1 MAVRATVTAAETRN
15 GTNLLTGVVPVPD
28 SWGDDPLFLRTPG
41 GLAIPTQNRVAMRGA
56 GDVVRTLHLCAP
68 VSSAGGSQ
76 TYTVEDGTVA
86 HALTFHDHIAVTLQS
101 DAPDSTL
108 GNPTV
113 TYGSALLTAGT
124 NTGTAGDVVRT
135 LVRSGELR
143 ASSGTRLWG
152 WKAWI
157 TTVAGV
163 PDVWLVD
170 MLVLNGNV
178 GTPASPLGSSGILH
192 DLFFSDMRLVLPAGY
207 SITHL
212 HQTPH
217 TSSSK
222 LMTTDSGGKLHAL
235 KQGGGKVY
243 RFAIHTTASFPT
255 ASIFLQRFGA
265 FACVQSTTAWSW
277 HNPDTA
283 WYGPHAHAVPE
294 MDLSGYHP
302 YGAYSSD
309 KWGTGVQYGNI
320 VTGLA
325 AGQSIAFPTNVGGST
340 PLGPYHVRGPTDGG
354 YSGGSL
360 ITPFKGYEVVNSGS
374 ASKLKAHMAIL
385 GMDIDRSASS
395 ASTGDTGLFLCDSN
409 QDPLLVSEW
418 DTTNVGFISN
428 PGKFDGNHQ
437 GQWPRL
443 QASQWR
449 LDHAEENNLLPGY
462 YSQLGNFNLY
472 KDSHIVRPLGA
483 CVPLIWLQDDPIAKE
498 YVAHL
503 SPWSRLHT
511 LETQATAIGNVNASG
526 SLWVSYIGSV
536 NGSGVPTNVQA
547 IPDMGARKGSELC
560 GRIGGWAILA
570 QMMDWLTT
578 SDDAK
583 RADYT
588 DWLAMLKAHHVLAQ
602 FKVGSRNWHALDSG
616 GDHPVQDL
624 DKQFVANGGTGSA
637 NAAASQNIECGIHAG
652 ALLSVH
658 AATDDAAWLSM
669 LANACKGMHDY
680 HRVPGTGTYHFV
692 APVRA
697 IDITDETAWATQAEA
712 PDCFT
717 EPGTHP
723 EALSHDNDQ
732 VGTLVAAALKH
743 DPSHAEAWAML
754 YALTNTS
761 TPEAARD
768 ALVALFPAKMEES
781 WGPSLAFL
789 QTFTDAVTVAPAPVV
804 MGMTAVA
811 PTVETTDVVVTPGP
825 VQMPMLTVTPTVT
838 SHRPGEVEVTPGP
851 VTMSMV
857 AVAPASL
864 EAGIDITPRPVVM
877 SMIAALPNVTTELEV
892 TPDPVQMSLV
902 AIAPWDLE
910 ADGITATLMA
920 RQGIDSTLV
929 AAQAVNGTLIAAQQ
943 VQAALVARQGIAATL
958 EARQGLTSTLVLA
971 EN

>member
-1 MAVRATVTAAETRN
+1 MAVRATVVAPETRN

-28 SWGDDPLFLRTPG
+28 DWGDDPLFLRTPG
-41 GLAIPTQNRVAMRGA
+41 GVALPTQNRVSMRGA

-68 VSSAGGSQ
+68 VSGTGGSQ

-86 HALTFHDHIAVTLQS
+86 HALTFHNHIDVTLRS
-101 DAPDSTL
+101 DAPDSTP

-113 TYGSALLTAGT
+113 AYTSRLLQAGT
-124 NTGTAGDVVRT
+124 NTGSATDVVRT
-135 LVRSGELR
+135 LVRSGELL
-143 ASSGTRLWG
+143 ATSGTRLWG

-157 TTVAGV
+157 TTVGGV
-163 PDVWLVD
+163 SDVWLVD

-178 GTPASPLGSSGILH
+178 GTPGSPLGSAGILH
-192 DLFFSDMRLVLPAGY
+192 DLFFSDMRLSLPSGY
-207 SITHL
+207 SVTHL
-212 HQTPH
+212 HQTQY
-217 TSSSK
+217 TSSSA
-222 LMTTDSGGKLHAL
+222 LMTTAGGDKLQAL

-277 HNPDTA
+277 SNPETS

-294 MDLSGYHP
+294 IDLSGYHP
-302 YGAYSSD
+302 YGTHSSD
-309 KWGTGVQYGNI
+309 KWGTSVQYSHI
-320 VTGLA
+320 ATGLA
-325 AGQSIAFPTNVGGST
+325 TGQSIAFPTNVGGST

-360 ITPFKGYEVVNSGS
+360 ITAFKGYEVVNGGS

-385 GMDIDRSASS
+385 GMDVDRSASS
-395 ASTGDTGLFLCDSN
+395 ASIGDTGLFLCDSS
-409 QDPLLVSEW
+409 QDPLLVTEW
-418 DTTNVGFISN
+418 NTTNVGFISS
-428 PGKFDGNHQ
+428 PGKLNTNHQ

-443 QASQWR
+443 SASQWR
-449 LDHAEENNLLPGY
+449 LQHAQANNLLPGY
-462 YSQLGNFNLY
+462 YAQLGSFNLY
-472 KDSHIVRPLGA
+472 KDSHLIRALGA

-503 SPWSRLHT
+503 SAWSRLHT
-511 LETQATAIGNVNASG
+511 LETGATAIGNPIASG
-526 SLWVSYIGSV
+526 SLWFSYLGPTSV
-536 NGSGVPTNVQA
+536 QTY
-547 IPDMGARKGSELC
+547 PDRGARKGSELC
-560 GRIGGWAILA
+560 GRSGGWAILA

-578 SDDAK
+578 SDDGK
-583 RADYT
+583 RADYAG
-588 DWLAMLKAHHVLAQ
+588 WLAMLKAHHTLAQ
-602 FKVGSRNWHALDSG
+602 FKVGSRNWHSMDSG

-624 DKQFVANGGTGSA
+624 EKQWIANGNTGSA
-637 NAAASQNIECGIHAG
+637 GAAASQNIECGIHAG
-652 ALLSVH
+652 AILSVH

-692 APVRA
+692 APVRS
-697 IDITDETAWATQAEA
+697 IDIVGSTVWATQDEA

-717 EPGTHP
+717 FPNHP
-723 EALSHDNDQ
+723 TGLSHDNDQ

-743 DPSHAEAWAML
+743 DPAHVEAWAML

-781 WGPSLAFL
+781 WGPVLAFL
-789 QTFTDAVTVAPAPVV
+789 QTLTDDGGVTVTPGPVV
-804 MGMTAVA
+804 MGLTAVA

-825 VQMPMLTVTPTVT
+825 VQMPMLTVEPTVT
-838 SHRPGEVEVTPGP
+838 AHRPNEVEVTPGP

-864 EAGIDITPRPVVM
+864 EVGINIEPRPVLM
-877 SMIAALPNVTTELEV
+877 SMIATLPSVTIETDV
-892 TPDPVQMSLV
+892 TPGPVSMSMVAVDP
-902 AIAPWDLE
+902 WNLE
-910 ADGITATLMA
+910 ADGIGSTLTIRQSATGTLTA
-920 RQGIDSTLV
+920 RQHVSSTQTALQDV
-929 AAQAVNGTLIAAQQ
+929 ETTLG
-943 VQAALVARQGIAATL
+943 VP
-958 EARQGLTSTLVLA
+958 
-971 EN
+971 